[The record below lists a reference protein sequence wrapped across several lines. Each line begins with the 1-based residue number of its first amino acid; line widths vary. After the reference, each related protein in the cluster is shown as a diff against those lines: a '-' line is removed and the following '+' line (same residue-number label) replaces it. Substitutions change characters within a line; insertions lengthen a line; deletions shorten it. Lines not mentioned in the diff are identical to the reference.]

1 MIMMVTFVS
10 QCQKKALNRTRRVL
24 DAFANRIGD
33 NTWQTVI
40 TEDGL
45 IAVKKL
51 LRKTATKN
59 TAVSCHWIRSRARSE
74 LVWVVGNRNAFNES
88 GFVPVNWT
96 SESIEIHK
104 DSTHWKTLPLIRYAV
119 AIAGLFHDF
128 GKANVL
134 FQNKL
139 NPNISADNAEP
150 YRHEWVSLRIFEGF
164 VRGKSDRDWLN
175 ELAEVDANYFQSFYK
190 DGKDDASVKTPPLD
204 LEPFAQL
211 VAWLILTHHKLP
223 QAPFQKNCDFINRG
237 DSVINEWL
245 INEFNATWNSKA
257 EEAERFEERVN
268 NNWTTTEFGLPNN
281 SGYWRSHAN
290 QIASKA
296 ASLHYPTEGSLLL
309 DDLFT
314 SHIARLCLMLADH
327 YFSSLKKPENN
338 WKSPKYNVY
347 ANTLKNE
354 SGDRVYNQQLDE
366 HLIGVANHAYKI
378 AKALPAFKAS
388 LPKLQG
394 NVFLEAPC
402 DKEKLAK
409 FGWQDT
415 AAKLAKGLAE
425 TTQKH
430 GFFGVNMASTGC
442 GKTLANAK
450 IMYALGDESDSVRF
464 SVALGLRTLTLQTGK
479 EFQRVLDLSDS
490 ELAIAV
496 GGVAVKA
503 LFEQAQIDEQTNSSH
518 QAFSGSESSAD
529 ILNIEQ
535 IQFAGDYS
543 IHSLSEWTNDKQK
556 IERLINAPVL
566 CCTIDHLIPA
576 TEGTRGGQ
584 QIGPMLRLLSSD
596 LVIDEP
602 DDFGL
607 EDLPAL
613 CRLVHWAGVLGSRVL
628 LSTATMPPALVYA
641 CYQAYQNG
649 WSYFAKA
656 NLGESDSGI
665 QCAWFDELQ
674 KPHQGIYK
682 SLTELKDAHQKFVGN
697 RISLLKNNATSSK
710 RKGLLVPILE
720 AEADNRTS
728 LFERYAITIQKS
740 ILQLHKAHS
749 IHLND
754 KKLSIGL
761 VRMAN
766 ITPLVNVATSLF
778 KINLP
783 EDADTVIHYCVYHSS
798 YPLAVRSHIEYMLD
812 KVLNR
817 KNEQAVWS
825 EPIIKEK
832 LECSDK
838 KNHIFVVIAS
848 PVAEVGRDHDYDWA
862 IVEPSSMRSIIQIAG
877 RVLRHRDKY
886 VTAPN
891 LHLLSQNIKSLKNN
905 NNICFTRPGFESENL
920 QFTDGHKLDYLISMG
935 ELENIDA
942 VPRITYPVGITKD
955 LSLKSLVELEHKAL
969 IDQLSGAIVNPKP
982 ANIWFDGKSKP
993 HWCGEVQKQQRFRK
1007 SDKQEICA
1015 LTFNDSYAKPS
1026 WQMKDSTLFP
1036 AKFSP
1041 LSGLLIDDFDDLKLA
1056 PSNDQWFELN
1066 PHAIFEELAEKFN
1079 ISLREASERFGE
1091 VSVRLHGNDETKY
1104 FYHNNLGLYKI

>member
-1 MIMMVTFVS
+1 MMVTFVS
-10 QCQKKALNRTRRVL
+10 QCQKKSLSRTRRVL

-51 LRKTATKN
+51 LRKSASKN
-59 TAVSCHWIRSRARSE
+59 TAVSCHWIRSRSRSE
-74 LVWVVGNRNAFNES
+74 LVWVVGNRSAFNES
-88 GFVPVNWT
+88 GIVPVNWT

-104 DSTHWKTLPLIRYAV
+104 DSTHWKTLPLIRYAA

-128 GKANVL
+128 GKANIL

-139 NPNISADNAEP
+139 NPDITADNAEP

-164 VRGKSDRDWLN
+164 ARGKPDKDWLN

-190 DGKDDASVKTPPLD
+190 DGKDETSLNTPPLD
-204 LEPFAQL
+204 LNPFAQL

-223 QAPFQKNCDFINRG
+223 HAPFNKNCDFKNG
-237 DSVINEWL
+237 NESVINEWL

-257 EEAERFEERVN
+257 EEAERFDERVKS
-268 NNWTTTEFGLPNN
+268 NWQMTDFGLPNN
-281 SGYWRSHAN
+281 SGHWRSHAN

-296 ASLHYPTEGSLLL
+296 AVLHFQTEESLLL

-338 WKSPKYNVY
+338 WKSPKYKVY

-354 SGDRVYNQQLDE
+354 SGDRAYNQQLDE
-366 HLIGVANHAYKI
+366 HLIGVANHAYEI

-388 LPKLQG
+388 LPTLQS
-394 NVFLEAPC
+394 NLFLESPC
-402 DKEKLAK
+402 EKTQIEK

-415 AAKLAKGLAE
+415 ATKLAKGIAE
-425 TTQKH
+425 NTQKY

-464 SVALGLRTLTLQTGK
+464 SVALGLRTLTMQTGK
-479 EFQRVLDLSDS
+479 EFQRILGLSDS

-503 LFEQAQIDEQTNSSH
+503 LFEQAQTDEQSNSTH
-518 QAFSGSESSAD
+518 LEFSGSESSED

-543 IHSLSEWTNDKQK
+543 VHSLSEWTNVKQK

-596 LVIDEP
+596 LIIDEP

-613 CRLVHWAGVLGSRVL
+613 CRLVHWAGVLGCRVL
-628 LSTATMPPALVYA
+628 LSTATMPPALVFA
-641 CYQAYQNG
+641 CYEAYRNG
-649 WSYFAKA
+649 WSFYAKA
-656 NLGESDSGI
+656 NLGEWDSGI

-682 SLTELKDAHQKFVGN
+682 SLKELKDAHQKFVGN

-710 RKGLLVPILE
+710 RKGLLTLVLE
-720 AEADNRTS
+720 SQEDAKNDI
-728 LFERYAITIQKS
+728 FGQYATTIQKS
-740 ILQLHKAHS
+740 ILHLHQAHA
-749 IHLND
+749 INLNN
-754 KKLSIGL
+754 KTLSIGL

-766 ITPLVNVATSLF
+766 ISPLVNVAKDLF
-778 KINLP
+778 KIKVP

-798 YPLAVRSHIEYMLD
+798 YPLAVRSQIERILD

-817 KNEQAVWS
+817 KDEQAIWH
-825 EPIIKEK
+825 EPLIKEK
-832 LECSDK
+832 LVCSDK

-862 IVEPSSMRSIIQIAG
+862 IVEPSSMRSVIQIAG
-877 RVLRHRDKY
+877 RVLRHRDKS
-886 VTAPN
+886 VTIPN
-891 LHLLSQNIKSLKNN
+891 IHLLNQNIKSLKNN
-905 NNICFTRPGFESENL
+905 NNICFARPGFESESL
-920 QFTDGHKLDYLISMG
+920 QLMAGHKLEHLILMG
-935 ELENIDA
+935 ELDSIDA
-942 VPRITYPVGITKD
+942 VPRISYPVGISKD
-955 LSLKSLVELEHKAL
+955 SSVKSLIELEHKAL
-969 IDQLSGAIVNPKP
+969 IDKLSGIICNKKP

-993 HWCGEVQKQQRFRK
+993 HWSGEVQKQQRFRK

-1015 LTFNDSYAKPS
+1015 LIFNDTYATPS
-1026 WQMKDSTLFP
+1026 WQMKDATHFP
-1036 AKFSP
+1036 AKFSG
-1041 LSGLLIDDFDDLKLA
+1041 LSGILIENFYDLQFA
-1056 PSNDQWFELN
+1056 QGNDQWFELN
-1066 PHAIFEELAEKFN
+1066 PLAIFEELADKFN

-1091 VSVRLHGNDETKY
+1091 VSVRLQGNDQTTY

>member
-1 MIMMVTFVS
+1 MMVTFVS

-24 DAFANRIGD
+24 DSFANRIGD
-33 NTWQTVI
+33 NTWQTII

-51 LRKTATKN
+51 LRKTASKN

-74 LVWVVGNRNAFNES
+74 LVWVVGNRSKFNAQ
-88 GFVPVNWT
+88 GIVPVNWT
-96 SESIEIHK
+96 NESIEVHK
-104 DSTHWKTLPLIRYAV
+104 DSTHWKTLPFIRYA
-119 AIAGLFHDF
+119 AGIAGLFHDF
-128 GKANVL
+128 GKANIL

-139 NPNISADNAEP
+139 NPDITADNVEP

-164 VRGKSDRDWLN
+164 VRRKSDKGWLN
-175 ELAEVDANYFQSFYK
+175 ELAEVDTNHFQSLYK
-190 DGKDDASVKTPPLD
+190 DGKDDASLWTPPLK

-223 QAPFQKNCDFINRG
+223 QAPFQKNCDFING
-237 DSVINEWL
+237 GQSVINEWL

-268 NNWTTTEFGLPNN
+268 NNWTMTEFGLPNN

-290 QIASKA
+290 QLASKA
-296 ASLHYPTEGSLLL
+296 ATLHFPTEESLLL

-338 WKSPKYNVY
+338 WKSPKYQVY

-354 SGDRVYNQQLDE
+354 NGDRAYNQQLDE

-378 AKALPAFKAS
+378 AKALPTFKAS

-394 NVFLEAPC
+394 NLFLELPC
-402 DKEKLAK
+402 DKEDAAK

-415 AAKLAKGLAE
+415 AAKLAKGIAE
-425 TTQKH
+425 STQKY

-503 LFEQAQIDEQTNSSH
+503 LFEQAQTDEQPNSSH
-518 QAFSGSESSAD
+518 QEFSGSESSAD

-596 LVIDEP
+596 LIIDEP

-613 CRLVHWAGVLGSRVL
+613 CRLVHWAGMLGSRVL

-656 NLGESDSGI
+656 NLSESDSGI

-682 SLTELKDAHQKFVGN
+682 DLTELKDAHKKFVGN
-697 RISLLKNNATSSK
+697 RVSLLKNNAISSK
-710 RKGLLVPILE
+710 RKGELTHVLE
-720 AEADNRTS
+720 SQEGTKKDI
-728 LFERYAITIQKS
+728 FERYATTIQKS
-740 ILQLHKAHS
+740 ILQLHQVHA
-749 IHLND
+749 IHLNN
-754 KKLSIGL
+754 KTLSIGL

-766 ITPLVNVATSLF
+766 ISPLVNVATSLF
-778 KINLP
+778 KIKVP
-783 EDADTVIHYCVYHSS
+783 ADADTVIHYCVYHSS
-798 YPLAVRSHIEYMLD
+798 YPLAVRSHIEGILD

-817 KNEQAVWS
+817 KDEQAVWAD
-825 EPIIKEK
+825 PLIKEK
-832 LECSDK
+832 LESSDK

-877 RVLRHRDKY
+877 RILRHRDKS
-886 VTAPN
+886 VTIPN
-891 LHLLSQNIKSLKNN
+891 LHLLNQNIKSLKNN
-905 NNICFTRPGFESENL
+905 NNICFTRPGFESESL
-920 QFTDGHKLDYLISMG
+920 QFTIGHQLEHLISLG
-935 ELENIDA
+935 ELDSIDA
-942 VPRITYPVGITKD
+942 VPRIIYPVGINKD
-955 LSLKSLVELEHKAL
+955 SSVKSLIELEHKAL
-969 IDQLSGAIVNPKP
+969 IDKLSGIICNKKP

-993 HWCGEVQKQQRFRK
+993 YWCGEVQKQQRFRK

-1015 LTFNDSYAKPS
+1015 LIFNDTYATPS
-1026 WQMKDSTLFP
+1026 WQMKDATQFP
-1036 AKFSP
+1036 AKFSG
-1041 LSGLLIDDFDDLKLA
+1041 LSGVLIHNFHDLKFA
-1056 PSNDQWFELN
+1056 QGNDQWFELN
-1066 PHAIFEELAEKFN
+1066 PLAIFEELAEKFN

-1091 VSVRLHGNDETKY
+1091 VSVRLQGNDQTTY